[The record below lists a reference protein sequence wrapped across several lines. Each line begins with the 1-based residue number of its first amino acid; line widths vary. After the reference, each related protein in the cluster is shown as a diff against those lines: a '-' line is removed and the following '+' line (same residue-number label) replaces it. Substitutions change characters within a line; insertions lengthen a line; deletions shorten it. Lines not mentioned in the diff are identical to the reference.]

1 MRSITSLRSA
11 MVAVALT
18 LGGLP
23 TMALAETAYLE
34 ITLKVP
40 VASRPAAAA
49 IYSKYKPPFLTTVKG
64 ALSKHL
70 LVRDED
76 VQVLHGFDNVADA
89 QAYLASNL
97 FKNDVVKELSPLLSA
112 APDVRIYLGD

>member
-1 MRSITSLRSA
+1 MKPTTFLRPA
-11 MVAVALT
+11 LIAGALT
-18 LGGLP
+18 LGGIP

-34 ITLKVP
+34 ITLNVP

-49 IYSKYKPPFLTTVKG
+49 VYFKYKQPFLTTVKG

-76 VQVLHGFDNVADA
+76 VQVLHGFSSVADA

-97 FKNDVVKELSPLLSA
+97 FKNDVVNELTPFLKSA
-112 APDVRIYLGD
+112 PEGRIYLGD